1 MTLPFVLCIQH
12 WPPNSSKCFGCKH
25 SCLRAFAHTHNGL
38 HFSQHIHRNINREA
52 ECGIHGKRKVNGLN
66 KSSTLSM
73 EKKAQPTPIFLSGKS
88 HGQRSMVGYS
98 PRGHKSWT
106 QFSDFTTTTRCP
118 TVPGTGPAQS
128 CRDKKQR
135 LLIHW
140 GGNWGPGKKQN
151 VLEDKSVGVENLQKN
166 EEAMRPEVS
175 SKSWGML

>member
-12 WPPNSSKCFGCKH
+12 WPPNSSKCFGCEH
-25 SCLRAFAHTHNGL
+25 SCLRAFAHTHHGL

-118 TVPGTGPAQS
+118 ICTRHWASSELQRRKTKTPHPLRRELGS
-128 CRDKKQR
+128 RKKTKCFR
-135 LLIHW
+135 
-140 GGNWGPGKKQN
+140 
-151 VLEDKSVGVENLQKN
+151 
-166 EEAMRPEVS
+166 
-175 SKSWGML
+175 